1 MPDPND
7 HFLARSFQA
16 LQENVRRAGPA
27 ASAGYT
33 LIGAIGVLGGLGYL
47 IDRWA
52 ATSSPWFLLA
62 GMLRGVG
69 VGFYELAKTV
79 WKK

>member
-7 HFLARSFQA
+7 HFLARSLQA
-16 LQENVRRAGPA
+16 LQENVRRSGPEA
-27 ASAGYT
+27 TAGYT
-33 LIGAIGVLGGLGYL
+33 LIGAILLMGGVGYL

-52 ATSSPWFLLA
+52 GTAPWFLLA
-62 GMLRGVG
+62 GMLLGIA
-69 VGFYELAKTV
+69 VGFFELAMTI